1 MSDDER
7 LRQLQAAVGPHA
19 VAVSVRGD
27 GRAAFVFAEGTG
39 GAVEAG
45 RTGGRWWLE
54 FWAGGEEDGAAP
66 AKERLADTD
75 AEALA
80 AIIDWLR

>member
-27 GRAAFVFAEGTG
+27 GRAAFVFGEGAG

-45 RTGGRWWLE
+45 RTGGRWWVE
-54 FWAGGEEDGAAP
+54 FWDGRAGDSATP
-66 AKERLADTD
+66 AKELLADTD

>member
-7 LRQLQAAVGPHA
+7 LRQLQAAAGPH
-19 VAVSVRGD
+19 AVSVRGD

-54 FWAGGEEDGAAP
+54 FWDTRAGDGATP
-66 AKERLADTD
+66 AKELLADTD

-80 AIIDWLR
+80 AIADRLR